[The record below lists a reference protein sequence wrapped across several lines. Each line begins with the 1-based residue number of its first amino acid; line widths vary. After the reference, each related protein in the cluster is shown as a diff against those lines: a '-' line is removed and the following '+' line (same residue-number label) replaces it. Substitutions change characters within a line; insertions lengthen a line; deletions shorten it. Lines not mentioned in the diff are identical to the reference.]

1 MKREDR
7 ASISVSKGTRERFT
21 FYLARLIG
29 ERCQSLTQDDAMNA
43 LLDLADK
50 SEHDTDTEE
59 ELRACAKELYELKS
73 SAHKSD
79 E

>member
-1 MKREDR
+1 MKRENR
-7 ASISVSKGTRERFT
+7 ASISVSKATRERFT

-29 ERCQSLTQDDAMNA
+29 ERCQPLTQDDAMNA

-50 SEHDTDTEE
+50 SEYDTDTEE
-59 ELRACAKELYELKS
+59 ELRACAKELFELNRQK
-73 SAHKSD
+73 HKSD